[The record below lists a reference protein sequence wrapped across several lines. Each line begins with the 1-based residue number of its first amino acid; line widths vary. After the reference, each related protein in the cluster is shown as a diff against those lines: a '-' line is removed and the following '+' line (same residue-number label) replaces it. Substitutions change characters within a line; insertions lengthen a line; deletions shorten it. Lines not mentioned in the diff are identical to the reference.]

1 MRHSARR
8 LRSHRV
14 SKGVRRRI
22 RTRRSGLVAA
32 MDCRSRTADFAS
44 AFLARGHFVAT
55 NFQISAGR
63 IAPCAPG
70 VRRAEDCP
78 PYHAIAAPSK
88 LIRVRKLLQ
97 DWVVARRPEVFEH
110 STKNRIQEW
119 IRMRDVQIERHQL
132 AIQMQLRLI
141 IERVAV
147 IIFQPLLQRPRDDV
161 AQRVK
166 VKVQIERDTIIEP
179 DAFVIERIPAD
190 ETETKRNDLAVLSP
204 DKKQRTV

>member
-1 MRHSARR
+1 MKLAIIRTIAHHTSGDAKPLIPVQENASFGAATSLAPRFKRSSEANTHTTLRPSCSDGLPKPDGRFCIRFSSAR
-8 LRSHRV
+8 SF
-14 SKGVRRRI
+14 RRNKF
-22 RTRRSGLVAA
+22 S
-32 MDCRSRTADFAS
+32 
-44 AFLARGHFVAT
+44 
-55 NFQISAGR
+55 ISAGR

-166 VKVQIERDTIIEP
+166 V
-179 DAFVIERIPAD
+179 
-190 ETETKRNDLAVLSP
+190 
-204 DKKQRTV
+204 